1 MLNRRHIRTI
11 VVQSIYSNL
20 VESIEDKDL
29 KNYINKSSSSC
40 LDLFYCMVD
49 YLKEINL
56 FFNNLES
63 QKFSCPFVSSNPYF
77 FFFTKLNAKSFKRKQ
92 IINWDL
98 NHNYIIEIQDQ
109 IFDLNKEF
117 LESKKNDDKSRLE
130 FFIKCY
136 SEIIL
141 NSNLFYE
148 FIEDQNINWVN
159 DFPYVNTFI
168 LKNIQK
174 IDLQNPNSFP
184 LPSLFDFQ
192 EELKFGRDLFI
203 NTLENFDELKLNIEG
218 KTPNWESDRI
228 AQIDYVILI
237 TAIAELIY
245 FSSIPTKVTINEYI
259 DIAKEFST
267 PASGKFVNGVL
278 DNILKDLTK
287 QGLIVK
293 TGRGLIT

>member
-1 MLNRRHIRTI
+1 MQALDFIYKHTDKGVKMYTGTEPENKAVQDTI
-11 VVQSIYSNL
+11 KDVVPNFEAIGW
-20 VESIEDKDL
+20 ETKIA
-29 KNYINKSSSSC
+29 
-40 LDLFYCMVD
+40 
-49 YLKEINL
+49 EI
-56 FFNNLES
+56 S
-63 QKFSCPFVSSNPYF
+63 
-77 FFFTKLNAKSFKRKQ
+77 
-92 IINWDL
+92 
-98 NHNYIIEIQDQ
+98 QDQ

-168 LKNIQK
+168 LKNIEK
-174 IDLQNPNSFP
+174 IDLQNPDSFH

-192 EELKFGRDLFI
+192 DELKFGQDLFI

-218 KTPNWESDRI
+218 RTPNWESDRI

-278 DNILKDLTK
+278 DNIVKDLTK

>member
-11 VVQSIYSNL
+11 VVQSIYSNSI
-20 VESIEDKDL
+20 ESIESKEL
-29 KNYINKSSSSC
+29 KYYISKSSSSS
-40 LDLFYCMVD
+40 LDLLYCIVD

-63 QKFSCPFVSSNPYF
+63 QKFSCPFVSNNPYF
-77 FFFTKLNAKSFKRKQ
+77 FFFTKLNANSFKRKQ

-117 LESKKNDDKSRLE
+117 SQLNKNDNKIRLE

-159 DFPYVNTFI
+159 DFPYVNSYI

-174 IDLQNPNSFP
+174 VDLQNPDSFP
-184 LPSLFDFQ
+184 LPSLFDFHD
-192 EELKFGRDLFI
+192 EIKFGQELFNNVI
-203 NTLENFDELKLNIEG
+203 ANYDDLKLKIQG
-218 KTPNWESDRI
+218 RTPNWDSDRI
-228 AQIDYVILI
+228 AKIDYIIII

-245 FSSIPTKVTINEYI
+245 FSSIPTKVSINEFI
-259 DIAKEFST
+259 EIAKDFST
-267 PASGKFVNGVL
+267 PSSGKFVNGVL
-278 DNILKDLTK
+278 DNIVKDLIE

-293 TGRGLIT
+293 SGRGLIT

>member
-20 VESIEDKDL
+20 VESIEAKDL
-29 KNYINKSSSSC
+29 KDYINKSSSSC

-117 LESKKNDDKSRLE
+117 IESRKNDDESRLE

-168 LKNIQK
+168 LKNIEK

-192 EELKFGRDLFI
+192 EELKFGQDLFI

-267 PASGKFVNGVL
+267 LASGKFVNGVL

>member
-11 VVQSIYSNL
+11 VVQSIYSNSI
-20 VESIEDKDL
+20 ESIESKEL
-29 KNYINKSSSSC
+29 KYYINKCSSSS
-40 LDLFYCMVD
+40 LDLLYCIVD

-63 QKFSCPFVSSNPYF
+63 QKFSCPLVSSNPYF
-77 FFFTKLNAKSFKRKQ
+77 FFFTKLNAKSFKRRQ

-117 LESKKNDDKSRLE
+117 LQLNKNDNKIRLE
-130 FFIKCY
+130 FFVKCY

-159 DFPYVNTFI
+159 DFPYVNSFI

-174 IDLQNPNSFP
+174 VDLQNPDSFP
-184 LPSLFDFQ
+184 LPSLFDFHD
-192 EELKFGRDLFI
+192 EIKFGQELFNNVI
-203 NTLENFDELKLNIEG
+203 ANYDDLKLKIEG
-218 KTPNWESDRI
+218 RTPNWDSDRI
-228 AQIDYVILI
+228 AKIDYIIII

-245 FSSIPTKVTINEYI
+245 FPSIPTKVSINEFI

-267 PASGKFVNGVL
+267 PSSGKFVNGVL
-278 DNILKDLTK
+278 DNLVKDLIE
-287 QGLIVK
+287 QRLIVK
-293 TGRGLIT
+293 SGRGLIT

>member
-20 VESIEDKDL
+20 VESIEAKDI
-29 KNYINKSSSSC
+29 KNYINKTSSSC

-141 NSNLFYE
+141 NSNLFFE

-168 LKNIQK
+168 LKNIEK
-174 IDLQNPNSFP
+174 IDLQNPDSFP

-192 EELKFGRDLFI
+192 EELKFGQDLFI

-218 KTPNWESDRI
+218 RTPNWESDRI

-278 DNILKDLTK
+278 DNIVKDLTK

>member
-11 VVQSIYSNL
+11 VVQSIYSNF
-20 VESIEDKDL
+20 VESIENNDL
-29 KNYINKSSSSC
+29 KDYINKSSSSC

-168 LKNIQK
+168 LKNIEK
-174 IDLQNPNSFP
+174 IDLQNPDSFP

-192 EELKFGRDLFI
+192 DELKFGQDLFI
-203 NTLENFDELKLNIEG
+203 NTLEKFDELKLNIEG
-218 KTPNWESDRI
+218 RTPNWESDRI

-278 DNILKDLTK
+278 DNIVKDLIK

>member
-20 VESIEDKDL
+20 VESIEAKDI
-29 KNYINKSSSSC
+29 KNYINKTSSSC

-117 LESKKNDDKSRLE
+117 IESRKNDDESRLE

-168 LKNIQK
+168 LKNIEK

-192 EELKFGRDLFI
+192 EELKFGQDLFI

-267 PASGKFVNGVL
+267 LASGKFVNGVL

>member
-168 LKNIQK
+168 LKNIEK
-174 IDLQNPNSFP
+174 IDLQNPDSFP

-192 EELKFGRDLFI
+192 EELKFGQDLFI

-218 KTPNWESDRI
+218 RTPNWESDRI

-237 TAIAELIY
+237 TAIAELIF

-278 DNILKDLTK
+278 DNIVKDLTK

>member
-20 VESIEDKDL
+20 IESIEAKDIE
-29 KNYINKSSSSC
+29 NYINKTSSSC

-117 LESKKNDDKSRLE
+117 IESRKNDDESRLE

-168 LKNIQK
+168 LKNIEK
-174 IDLQNPNSFP
+174 IDFQNPNSFP

>member
-11 VVQSIYSNL
+11 VVQSIYSNF
-20 VESIEDKDL
+20 VESIENKDL
-29 KNYINKSSSSC
+29 KDYINKSSSSC

-77 FFFTKLNAKSFKRKQ
+77 FFFTKLNAISFKRKQ

-159 DFPYVNTFI
+159 DFPYVNSYI
-168 LKNIQK
+168 LKNIEK
-174 IDLQNPNSFP
+174 IDLQNPDSFP

-192 EELKFGRDLFI
+192 YEIEFGQELFI
-203 NTLENFDELKLNIEG
+203 NTLENFDDLRLNIEG
-218 KTPNWESDRI
+218 RTPNWDSDRI

-245 FSSIPTKVTINEYI
+245 FSTIPIKSTINEYI
-259 DIAKEFST
+259 EIAKEFST
-267 PASGKFVNGVL
+267 PGSGKFVNGVL
-278 DNILKDLTK
+278 DNISKDLTK

>member
-1 MLNRRHIRTI
+1 MLNRRHIRTL
-11 VVQSIYSNL
+11 VVQSIYSNSFEL
-20 VESIEDKDL
+20 IDNDKL
-29 KNYINKSSSSC
+29 KNYINESSSST
-40 LDLFYCMVD
+40 LDLFYNLVD

-56 FFNNLES
+56 FFNNIES
-63 QKFSCPFVSSNPYF
+63 KKFSYPFVTENPYF
-77 FFFTKLNAKSFKRKQ
+77 FFFTKLNATSFKRKQ
-92 IINWDL
+92 IINWNL
-98 NHNYIIEIQDQ
+98 NHNYIIEIRDQ
-109 IFDLNKEF
+109 IIELNNEF
-117 LESKKNDDKSRLE
+117 IASNKDHDKLRLE

-148 FIEDQNINWVN
+148 YIEDQNINWIN
-159 DFPYVNTFI
+159 DFPYVNTYI
-168 LKNIQK
+168 IKNIQK
-174 IDLQNPNSFP
+174 IDLQNPKSFP

-192 EELKFGRDLFI
+192 EEIKFGRELFDKIIENYDDLKFI
-203 NTLENFDELKLNIEG
+203 IEG
-218 KTPNWESDRI
+218 RTPNWDSDRI
-228 AQIDYVILI
+228 TQIDYVILV
-237 TAIAELIY
+237 TSIAELIY

>member
-11 VVQSIYSNL
+11 AVQSIYSNL
-20 VESIEDKDL
+20 VESIEAKDL

-168 LKNIQK
+168 LKNIEK
-174 IDLQNPNSFP
+174 IDLQNPDSFP

-192 EELKFGRDLFI
+192 EELKFGQDLFI

-218 KTPNWESDRI
+218 RTPNWESDRI

-278 DNILKDLTK
+278 DNIVKDLTK

>member
-11 VVQSIYSNL
+11 VVQSIYSNSI
-20 VESIEDKDL
+20 ESIEPKEL
-29 KNYINKSSSSC
+29 KNYINKSSSSS
-40 LDLFYCMVD
+40 LDLFYCIVD

-77 FFFTKLNAKSFKRKQ
+77 FFFTKLNAKSFKRNQ

-168 LKNIQK
+168 LKNIEK
-174 IDLQNPNSFP
+174 IDLQNPDSFP

-192 EELKFGRDLFI
+192 DELKFGQDLFI

-218 KTPNWESDRI
+218 RTPNWESDRI

-278 DNILKDLTK
+278 DNIVKDLIK

>member
-168 LKNIQK
+168 LKNIEK
-174 IDLQNPNSFP
+174 IDLQNPDSFP

-192 EELKFGRDLFI
+192 EELKFGQDLFI

-218 KTPNWESDRI
+218 RTPNWESDRI

-267 PASGKFVNGVL
+267 PASGKFVNGIL
-278 DNILKDLTK
+278 DNIVKDLTK

>member
-20 VESIEDKDL
+20 VESIEAKDL
-29 KNYINKSSSSC
+29 KKYINKSSSSC

-168 LKNIQK
+168 LKNIEK
-174 IDLQNPNSFP
+174 IDLQNPDSFP

-192 EELKFGRDLFI
+192 DELKFGQDLFI

-218 KTPNWESDRI
+218 RTPNWESDRI

-278 DNILKDLTK
+278 DNIVKDLTK

>member
-20 VESIEDKDL
+20 VESIEAKDL

-109 IFDLNKEF
+109 IFDLNKKF

-168 LKNIQK
+168 LKNIEK
-174 IDLQNPNSFP
+174 IDLQNPDSFP

-192 EELKFGRDLFI
+192 DELKFGQDLFI

-218 KTPNWESDRI
+218 RTPNWESDRI

-278 DNILKDLTK
+278 DNIVKDLIE

>member
-11 VVQSIYSNL
+11 VVQSIYSNSI
-20 VESIEDKDL
+20 ESIESKEL
-29 KNYINKSSSSC
+29 KYYINKCSSSS
-40 LDLFYCMVD
+40 LDLLYCIVD

-63 QKFSCPFVSSNPYF
+63 QKFSCPLVSSNPYF
-77 FFFTKLNAKSFKRKQ
+77 FFFTKLNAKSFKRRQ

-117 LESKKNDDKSRLE
+117 SQLNKNDNKIRLE

-159 DFPYVNTFI
+159 DFPYVNSFI

-174 IDLQNPNSFP
+174 VDLQNPDSFP

-192 EELKFGRDLFI
+192 DEIKFGQELFNNVI
-203 NTLENFDELKLNIEG
+203 ANYHDLKLKIEG
-218 KTPNWESDRI
+218 RTPNWDSDRI
-228 AQIDYVILI
+228 AKIDYIIII

-245 FSSIPTKVTINEYI
+245 FPSIPTKVSINEFI
-259 DIAKEFST
+259 DIAKDFST
-267 PASGKFVNGVL
+267 PSSGKFVNGVL
-278 DNILKDLTK
+278 DNMVKDLIE

-293 TGRGLIT
+293 SGRGLIT

>member
-11 VVQSIYSNL
+11 AVQSIYSNL
-20 VESIEDKDL
+20 VESIEAKDL

-168 LKNIQK
+168 LKNIEK
-174 IDLQNPNSFP
+174 IDLQNPDSFP

-192 EELKFGRDLFI
+192 DELKFGQDLFI

-218 KTPNWESDRI
+218 RTPNWESDRI

-278 DNILKDLTK
+278 DNIVKDLTK

>member
-20 VESIEDKDL
+20 VESIEAKDI
-29 KNYINKSSSSC
+29 KNYINKTSSSC

-117 LESKKNDDKSRLE
+117 IESKKNDDESRLE

-168 LKNIQK
+168 LKNIEK

-278 DNILKDLTK
+278 DNIVKDLME

>member
-168 LKNIQK
+168 LKNIEK
-174 IDLQNPNSFP
+174 IDLQNPDSFP

-192 EELKFGRDLFI
+192 DELKFGQDLFI

-218 KTPNWESDRI
+218 RTPNWESDRI

-278 DNILKDLTK
+278 DNIVKDLTK

>member
-11 VVQSIYSNL
+11 VVQSIYSNF
-20 VESIEDKDL
+20 VESIENKDL

-40 LDLFYCMVD
+40 LDLFYCIID

-63 QKFSCPFVSSNPYF
+63 NKFSCPFVSNNPYF

-174 IDLQNPNSFP
+174 IDLQNPDSFP

-192 EELKFGRDLFI
+192 DELKFGQDLFI
-203 NTLENFDELKLNIEG
+203 NTFENFDELKLNIEG
-218 KTPNWESDRI
+218 RTPNWESDRI

-237 TAIAELIY
+237 TAIAELVY

-267 PASGKFVNGVL
+267 PVSGKFVNGVL
-278 DNILKDLTK
+278 DNIVKDLIK

>member
-168 LKNIQK
+168 LKNIEK

-192 EELKFGRDLFI
+192 DELKFGQDLFI

-218 KTPNWESDRI
+218 RTPNWESDRI

-278 DNILKDLTK
+278 DNIVKDLTK

>member
-109 IFDLNKEF
+109 IFELNKEF

-168 LKNIQK
+168 LKNIEK
-174 IDLQNPNSFP
+174 IDLQNPDSFP
-184 LPSLFDFQ
+184 LPSVFDFQ
-192 EELKFGRDLFI
+192 EELKFGQDLFI
-203 NTLENFDELKLNIEG
+203 NTLKNFDELKLNIEG
-218 KTPNWESDRI
+218 RTPNWESDRI

>member
-11 VVQSIYSNL
+11 VVQSIYSNF
-20 VESIEDKDL
+20 VESIENKDL

-168 LKNIQK
+168 LKNIEK
-174 IDLQNPNSFP
+174 IDLQNPDSFP

-192 EELKFGRDLFI
+192 EELKFGQDLFI

-218 KTPNWESDRI
+218 RTPNWESDRI

>member
-20 VESIEDKDL
+20 VESIEAKDL
-29 KNYINKSSSSC
+29 KDYINKSSSSC

-77 FFFTKLNAKSFKRKQ
+77 FFFTKLNAISFKRKQ

-168 LKNIQK
+168 LKNIEK
-174 IDLQNPNSFP
+174 IDLQNPDSFP

-192 EELKFGRDLFI
+192 EELKFGQDLFI

-218 KTPNWESDRI
+218 RTPNWESDRI

-278 DNILKDLTK
+278 DNIVKDLTK